1 MYFKRLEIQGF
12 KSFADPVTID
22 LNEGVTCIVGPN
34 GSGKSNISDALR
46 WVVGETSAK
55 QLRGGKMEDVIF
67 AGTASR
73 KPKGMAEVTLV
84 IDNEDGSLP
93 LEYREVAVTRRMYR
107 SGETEYLINGNPSR
121 LRDIKELFMDTGIGV
136 DGYSIIGQGKIADI
150 VSTKPENRREIF
162 EEAAGIVLYKNRK
175 SDAMRK
181 LNSASENLDRVKDII
196 DEIEGRLG
204 GLKEDSEKAKEF
216 LKIRERY
223 NYLSVN
229 IILHSIEGLVSSVEK
244 GRQEL
249 ESVQEDYDSAIAMR
263 EELEEKLSSIRD
275 EESRISD
282 ESQEAND
289 LLLQKIKDL
298 NTVNSRGQINKER
311 FSSIARDVERL
322 GDSIRDAETRLEAE
336 NSNFQELR
344 TQEKEL
350 NDAKDAADRAYREAA
365 GRVEAHK
372 EKIKILEGQIDRD
385 QDRIIEIGKM
395 RASRKAEIQTLS
407 NYRETLIQRRQRMVE
422 EHQSRD
428 GAQGETIKRV
438 EEAQKRLQEKEDE
451 LKSLGDS
458 YDETE
463 KRLMNA
469 RNDLNRLASQAE
481 DLSMSIGRSIS
492 RKNTIEEMENNY
504 QGYNNGVRALMQAGG
519 RGIIG
524 TVSDLITV
532 PDGYEL
538 AVETALGSQLQN
550 IVCED
555 DAAAKAGVNWLKK
568 NRAGRATFLPI
579 SSIRGSYR
587 SVSGRVENAPGF
599 LGIAADKVSAEKR
612 FDEIVDFLLGRVILA
627 DTMDNAV
634 AMSKLDLRGMR
645 IVTLDGEVISASG
658 SITGGRYKNATANIL
673 GRKKEIEDLEK
684 KILAI
689 KEELGG
695 LRKTREERELE
706 AGKLAQSR
714 RDLRERIQ
722 QEELEAQSLRS
733 DLNHARE
740 LQKEAENTA
749 GRFAQERDMITR
761 DINDT
766 EARISQYQDNVEA
779 YTKESEDLESQV
791 EEFTAQVEEYQEVAE
806 SDSGEINRCR
816 MDVREQE
823 TRILGLNE
831 LIERVRDTIMTLE
844 TRRDDAAEEKAQLEE
859 EQRLLSDNRQE
870 SAEERE
876 RLAAEKTALEEKLRT
891 LAGEKEASKAAQTET
906 LQRQK
911 ENNKSID
918 TLGDR
923 KYKLEV
929 KNAKN
934 ETLFQAQ
941 KDKLW
946 NDFEMSYAEALDM
959 KDEDFAITSGNKEAR
974 EIRLRMAELGDVNV
988 SAIEEYEKVSKRYEF
1003 MTAQAADIE
1012 ESMKELSRIISNMDS
1027 TIKKNFKETFDK
1039 VVVNFDESFRK
1050 LFGGG
1055 TAELRLEDESDPLR
1069 SGIEISAQPPGKKLK
1084 NINLMSGGEKTL
1096 TAVALMFAVL
1106 KAKPTPFCI
1115 LDEVE
1120 AALDE
1125 ANIERFSDYLKEFDG
1140 IQFALITHQKATMEH
1155 ADVLYG
1161 ITMPE
1166 QGVSRVL
1173 SLKLG
1178 DDFDPV
1184 A

>member
-67 AGTASR
+67 AGTATR

-107 SGETEYLINGNPSR
+107 SGETEYLINGNPAR

-216 LKIRERY
+216 LEIRERY

-229 IILHSIEGLVSSVEK
+229 IILHSIEGLVNSVEK

-249 ESVQEDYDSAIAMR
+249 ESVQEDYDGALALR
-263 EELEEKLSSIRD
+263 EELEEKLGSIRD

-311 FSSIARDVERL
+311 LSSIARDVERL

-344 TQEKEL
+344 DQEKEL
-350 NDAKDAADRAYREAA
+350 NDAKEAADRAYREAA

-372 EKIKILEGQIDRD
+372 EKIRILEGQIDKD
-385 QDRIIEIGKM
+385 QDRIIELGKM

-428 GAQGETIKRV
+428 GAQGETVKRV
-438 EEAQKRLQEKEDE
+438 EEAQKRLQEKEEE
-451 LKSLGDS
+451 LKSLSDS

-555 DAAAKAGVNWLKK
+555 DGAAKAGVNWLKK
-568 NRAGRATFLPI
+568 NRAGRATFLPVT
-579 SSIRGSYR
+579 SIRGSYR
-587 SVSGRVENAPGF
+587 SVSSRIESAPGF

-627 DTMDNAV
+627 DNMDNAV
-634 AMSKLDLRGMR
+634 AMSKLDMRGMR

-684 KILAI
+684 KILAM

-695 LRKTREERELE
+695 LRKTREERDRE
-706 AGKLAQSR
+706 AGELAQSR

-733 DLNHARE
+733 DLDHARE

-761 DINDT
+761 DIHDT
-766 EARISQYQDNVEA
+766 EARISQYQENVDA
-779 YTKESEDLESQV
+779 YTKESEELESQV

-806 SDSGEINRCR
+806 SDSSEINRCR

-859 EQRLLSDNRQE
+859 EQRLLSDDGQE

-876 RLAAEKTALEEKLRT
+876 RLTAEKTELEEKLRS
-891 LAGEKEASKAAQTET
+891 LASEKEASKAAQTET

-918 TLGDR
+918 ALGDR

-959 KDEDFAITSGNKEAR
+959 KDENFAITSGNKEAR

-1055 TAELRLEDESDPLR
+1055 IAELRLEDESDPLR